1 MKRRSFLASAVGTVA
16 FTAGCT
22 GSARPSASENYHD
35 IVDPDPAATEY
46 GLAPDPTDVDSR
58 DVDPSAFETYTATN
72 EANTNLRMVPLDIAR
87 YWYHTRKAR
96 FIDARTASQYD
107 ESHIAGAVF
116 SPAPSGGDSDP
127 VADWNKNERVVAYCT
142 CPHHLSGI
150 RAGNLIENG
159 FTGAYILGPGMGP
172 WAEEGYPTA
181 GTQKNKTEFVDDYSN
196 VNGNDEDGNGEQ

>member
-1 MKRRSFLASAVGTVA
+1 MKRRAFLASAVGAVA

-22 GSARPSASENYHD
+22 SSARTSAAENYHD
-35 IVDPDPAATEY
+35 IIDPDPSATEA
-46 GLAPDPTDVDSR
+46 GLAPNPAEVDTR
-58 DVDPSAFETYTATN
+58 DVDPSSFETYTATN
-72 EANTNLRMVPLDIAR
+72 EANTNLRMVPLEIAR

-96 FIDARTASQYD
+96 FIDARTASQFE

-116 SPAPSGGDSDP
+116 SPAPNGEDGDP

-159 FTGAYILGPGMGP
+159 FTGAYILEPGMGP
-172 WAEEGYPTA
+172 WAEKGYPTA
-181 GTQKNKTEFVDDYSN
+181 GTQENKTEFVDDYSN
-196 VNGNDEDGNGEQ
+196 VNGDNENENGEQ